1 MPRSIDDNS
10 SLKVA
15 LANIDDAWLIAFLVE
30 ERRDGKLTVF
40 VPSAPALPL
49 PPQAMSY
56 LMKAH
61 QVRRRNVPVTSAVQ
75 CIMQLGLVL
84 ENFSRSHCNRRG

>member
-40 VPSAPALPL
+40 VPSAPTPTAGNV
-49 PPQAMSY
+49 Y

-61 QVRRRNVPVTSAVQ
+61 QVRRRNVPVTSAVK
-75 CIMQLGLVL
+75 CIRLLGLGMGELL
-84 ENFSRSHCNRRG
+84 EEPL